1 MGTVR
6 LGSFPSLNNKQ
17 LTDCIDKGILFYFL
31 NHFPRNFF
39 TNVYMDNQTGSSGN
53 YNINTN
59 GELARI
65 ESGKKVKTIKLIKK

>member
-6 LGSFPSLNNKQ
+6 LGNFPSLNNKK

-39 TNVYMDNQTGSSGN
+39 TNMYMDN
-53 YNINTN
+53 
-59 GELARI
+59 
-65 ESGKKVKTIKLIKK
+65 KTD

>member
-6 LGSFPSLNNKQ
+6 LGNFPSLNNKK

-39 TNVYMDNQTGSSGN
+39 TNMYMAAFSANPLSYFFFLKNSFGFQFFG
-53 YNINTN
+53 
-59 GELARI
+59 
-65 ESGKKVKTIKLIKK
+65 

>member
-6 LGSFPSLNNKQ
+6 LGNFPSLNNKK

-39 TNVYMDNQTGSSGN
+39 TNMYMDNQTGSSGN
-53 YNINTN
+53 YNINPE
-59 GELARI
+59 GD
-65 ESGKKVKTIKLIKK
+65 LIKI